1 MAGERF
7 AKLVDLARETDSA
20 RRRELLHEVTDL
32 FFETR
37 GGRSQHAD
45 AMFGDILQVVAAKM
59 QDNVL
64 IELAHR
70 FADAEDAPVGLMRDL
85 ANHAFEIAEPVLR
98 RSKALG
104 EADLVSIVENRSQ
117 QHIAAIAQ
125 RPDVSE
131 GVSDAI
137 VRRGDDNALGALLAN
152 EGARF
157 SRQGIEAAV
166 ERARKVESLH
176 EVVVHRH
183 DLPIDLLNEMYFVVE
198 TRLREQILKRNAS
211 VDPATLDDALARARA
226 RLSKRETQLSD
237 ELKRAMVF
245 ARLKRSEGVL
255 DGRLL
260 VTLLRESQHARF
272 ICAFAEIVGVEVET
286 ARGVIA
292 RRDIDAI
299 AMLCRAADVERA
311 VFVSIA
317 VLLCSDEQDNAMVR
331 GEAFG
336 QMYNSVP
343 VEAAKRAVRFFKV
356 RAAAERA
363 QAA

>member
-1 MAGERF
+1 MTGDRF
-7 AKLVDLARETDSA
+7 AKLVDLARETDSG

-32 FFETR
+32 FFATR
-37 GGRSQHAD
+37 GARSQHAD

-64 IELAHR
+64 IELANR
-70 FADAEDAPVGLMRDL
+70 FAEIEDAPTGLMRDL

-104 EADLVSIVENRSQ
+104 DADLVSIVEKRSQ
-117 QHIAAIAQ
+117 RHIAAIAQ
-125 RPDVSE
+125 RPSVSE

-137 VRRGDDNALGALLAN
+137 VQRGDDTALGALLRN

-157 SRQGIEAAV
+157 SRKGIETAV
-166 ERARKVESLH
+166 ERARDVKSLH

-198 TRLREQILKRNAS
+198 TRLREQILKRNAG
-211 VDPATLDDALARARA
+211 VDPATLDDALAKARA
-226 RLSKRETQLSD
+226 RLSKREGELSD
-237 ELKRAMVF
+237 ELKKAFVF
-245 ARLKRSEGVL
+245 VRLKRSEGAL

-260 VTLLRESQHARF
+260 IQLLRESQHARF
-272 ICAFAEIVGVEVET
+272 LCALAEIVGVEVET
-286 ARGVIA
+286 VRQVVAHK
-292 RRDIDAI
+292 DLDAI

-311 VFVSIA
+311 VFVSMA
-317 VLLCSDEQDNAMVR
+317 VLLCTNEQENAMVR

-356 RAAAERA
+356 RAAAEN
-363 QAA
+363 AAAT